1 MAERQVESCRSC
13 GAPIRWV
20 KTRKKKNMPIDDEP
34 VSDGRFV
41 IEGEDDESGKPRV
54 AWLDNRAAETYT
66 GERYISHFKT
76 CPNARERGD

>member
-1 MAERQVESCRSC
+1 MSERQVAACRRC

-20 KTRKKKNMPIDDEP
+20 KTRKKKNMPVDDEP

-41 IEGEDDESGKPRV
+41 IDGELEDGTATVSYLSET
-54 AWLDNRAAETYT
+54 AAQTYT

-76 CPNARERGD
+76 CPNAE